1 MRGGIRAF
9 LLGAEP
15 RERERSG
22 GHRSWEGGTKT
33 EVEEDGKDGPARG
46 GGAGRGSSMDTVR
59 GPGDRLERGQEGWRQ
74 VKEENDKST
83 KMADSMRKAVSQ

>member
-15 RERERSG
+15 RERDRSG
-22 GHRSWEGGTKT
+22 GHRSWEGGTNT
-33 EVEEDGKDGPARG
+33 EVDEDWKDGPARG

-59 GPGDRLERGQEGWRQ
+59 GPVRQIREGTETMEAE
-74 VKEENDKST
+74 VGENWG
-83 KMADSMRKAVSQ
+83 RR